1 MKAYKAWDN
10 SSIESYSTIVFAENS
25 REAKKVAFTCDVCED
40 ADYIQ
45 VRVKRLPEADK
56 LYKGKPEIDWW
67 DEETRLTLV
76 KEFFWTCD
84 DISYECD
91 ACVAKEYCEKWG
103 AGSLPLWLHCP
114 PAAAEGWEQ

>member
-1 MKAYKAWDN
+1 MKAYKAWYN
-10 SSIESYSTIVFAENS
+10 ASIESYSTIVFAKNS

-45 VRVKRLPEADK
+45 VRVKRLPEEDK

-76 KEFFWTCD
+76 KEFFGPVT
-84 DISYECD
+84 ISHMS
-91 ACVAKEYCEKWG
+91 AIPV
-103 AGSLPLWLHCP
+103 
-114 PAAAEGWEQ
+114 